1 MSESTITGAGTGS
14 VTAEP
19 SSQHEHVFPLD
30 IEHGGIRLALPVLTV
45 IGFVV
50 GYVGS
55 SAVIDTMKLDASAGC
70 ISFFVGGL
78 VAVIT
83 SLLAD
88 RFLKRIWPS
97 KRTLALN
104 PERVRLQDQRKN
116 REDVQIDWG
125 GDLSMLAWRFEVSR
139 RSSRIPKGWYMLGIQ
154 LTQGETDLTLYTFM
168 SPKDAELL
176 PTYRRFVPLQSRAAI
191 NKGQGTLREISE
203 QRRLLKAE
211 DARWMD
217 GAEVRREDFA
227 ILLESISRYANLNTG
242 G

>member
-1 MSESTITGAGTGS
+1 MITGAGTGS
-14 VTAEP
+14 TTAEP
-19 SSQHEHVFPLD
+19 SSQNEHVFPLD
-30 IEHGGIRLALPVLTV
+30 IEHGGIRLALPILTI
-45 IGFVV
+45 IGFLV
-50 GYVGS
+50 GYAVS
-55 SAVIDTMKLDASAGC
+55 STVIDTMRLDTSAGC

-83 SLLAD
+83 ALFAD

-97 KRTLALN
+97 KRTLAIN

-116 REDVQIDWG
+116 REDIQIDWG
-125 GDLSMLAWRFEVSR
+125 SELSMLAWRFQVSR
-139 RSSRIPKGWYMLGIQ
+139 RSSRIPKGWYMLGLQ
-154 LTQGETDLTLYTFM
+154 LSQGETALTLYTFM

-176 PTYRRFVPLQSRAAI
+176 PTYQRFVPLQSRAAI

-203 QRRLLKAE
+203 QRRLIKAE

-217 GAEVRREDFA
+217 GAEVRHEDFA
-227 ILLESISRYANLNTG
+227 ILLESISRYTNLTTG